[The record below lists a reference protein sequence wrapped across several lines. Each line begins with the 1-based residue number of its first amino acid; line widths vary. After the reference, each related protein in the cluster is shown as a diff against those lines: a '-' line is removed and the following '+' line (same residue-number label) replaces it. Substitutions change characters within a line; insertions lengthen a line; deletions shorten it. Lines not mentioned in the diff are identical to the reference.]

1 MLIRR
6 TRFCLYTML
15 ILLSFISV
23 SGLLYAAELPTLY
36 RGIRPLGMGGAF
48 ITLSD
53 DENAMFYN
61 PAGLNDVE
69 GFGGFELLNP
79 LVEISKDSIDLY
91 KDLQDIDSD
100 DTAQV
105 TDLLNRF
112 IGQHQHLRTSLFPN
126 LIFHNF
132 GIGALGQATLDAE
145 IRNRANPIVITDAKV
160 DVGLLAS
167 VAYGLFDKKLQIGAT
182 GKFIQRRGI
191 LKTFTAVDI
200 ASENFDP
207 LEDVDESKNDFAFD
221 LGAKINIDIP
231 VIKPS
236 FGVVLQNITD
246 LDFDQLGKLPQQL
259 NIGLSINPDFWIIKS
274 TLALEIDDITKELD
288 TDDDIYKRVHIGA
301 EVRFPTILA
310 VRAGFNQGYWT
321 AGVTLDVW
329 ILKIAYATYAEE
341 VGAVAGQRDDRRHV
355 AQVVLG
361 F

>member
-1 MLIRR
+1 MLKRKIH
-6 TRFCLYTML
+6 FCLYAL
-15 ILLSFISV
+15 FILLSVISF
-23 SGLLYAAELPTLY
+23 SGLLYAAELPTLH

-69 GFGGFELLNP
+69 GFGGVEIINP
-79 LVEISKDSIDLY
+79 LVEVSKDSIDLY
-91 KDLQDIDSD
+91 KDLQDIDSNN
-100 DTAQV
+100 TTQV

-112 IGQHQHLRTSLFPN
+112 IGEHQHLRTSLFPN
-126 LIFHNF
+126 VVFHNF
-132 GIGALGQATLDAE
+132 GIGVLGQATLDAE
-145 IRNRANPIVITDAKV
+145 IRNRADPRVIIDAKV

-167 VAYGLFDKKLQIGAT
+167 AAYAFYDKTLQIGVT
-182 GKFIQRRGI
+182 GKYIQRRGVVD
-191 LKTFTAVDI
+191 TFTAVDI
-200 ASENFDP
+200 ASDNFDP
-207 LEDVDESKNDFAFD
+207 LSDVGDSKKDFAFD
-221 LGAKINIDIP
+221 LGAKVNIDMP
-231 VIKPS
+231 VIKPT
-236 FGVVLQNITD
+236 FAIVLQNITD

-259 NIGLSINPDFWIIKS
+259 NIGLAINPDFWIVKS
-274 TLALEIDDITKELD
+274 TLAAEIDDITKEID